1 MSIQRNEVTEV
12 GIGENIKK
20 RRLELEMTLEE
31 VSKGVGVSRQTLS
44 RYETG
49 VIGNI
54 PSDKIELLSKV
65 LKTTPAAIMGWET
78 SATPSNLLPL
88 PRFVKRPRLGT
99 IACGKPILA
108 VEEAEEFDDVPEWV
122 ECDFTLKCKGDSMI
136 NARIYDGDVV
146 YIRRQP
152 EVENGQIA
160 AVRVGDE
167 ATLKR
172 VYYNGG
178 RIILRACN
186 PLYPDMEYEGEKL
199 EEVTVLGKAVAFT
212 SMVKT

>member
-1 MSIQRNEVTEV
+1 MTTGQRIKQLRTAKNMSQEEL
-12 GIGENIKK
+12 GEKIGVKK
-20 RRLELEMTLEE
+20 AAIN
-31 VSKGVGVSRQTLS
+31 K
-44 RYETG
+44 YETG
-49 VIGNI
+49 IVVNLKRSTIA
-54 PSDKIELLSKV
+54 KLAQV
-65 LKTTPAAIMGWET
+65 LETTPTYLMGFDDDVEPKRL
-78 SATPSNLLPL
+78 AVSNISPI
-88 PRFVKRPRLGT
+88 PRSVKRPRLGT

-108 VEEAEEFDDVPEWV
+108 VEEAEEFDDVPDWV

-136 NARIYDGDVV
+136 NARIYDGDTV

-152 EVENGQIA
+152 EVENGEIA

-186 PLYPDMEYEGEKL
+186 PLYRDLEYEGEAL
-199 EEVTVLGKAVAFT
+199 NDIEILGRAVAFT
-212 SMVKT
+212 STIRHNL